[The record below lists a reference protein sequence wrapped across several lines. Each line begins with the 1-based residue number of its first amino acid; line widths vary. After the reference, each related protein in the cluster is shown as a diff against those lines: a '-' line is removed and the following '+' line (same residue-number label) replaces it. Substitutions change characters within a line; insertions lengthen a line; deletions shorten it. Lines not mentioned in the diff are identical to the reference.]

1 MMKSLFFLFFC
12 LPFLGISQNISDY
25 GTIIVPEKFQDF
37 ERNNQ
42 YNLNKDLSEQ
52 LKAKKYQVFSSDNQV
67 SSLNPC
73 DLLYAEV
80 KDKGNM
86 FRTKIELEF
95 KTCNGKIIANIPASS
110 NSKDYGIGFRES
122 LQNATKTISK
132 SNPKEVIKETTAEN
146 LENPQNNGEVKNQ
159 IYKNNSQNFEKIIIS
174 ENRFLLKNINS
185 NAVEYT
191 FNRSFKK
198 DIYRVEFNGI
208 KTFGYFE
215 GDKIFVEIPNQ
226 DESYQL
232 QEFAL
237 Q

>member
-1 MMKSLFFLFFC
+1 MKKLLFLLFC
-12 LPFLGISQNISDY
+12 LPFFGFSQNISDY

-37 ERNNQ
+37 DRNNQ

-52 LKAKKYQVFSSDNQV
+52 LKAKKYQVFSSENQV
-67 SSLNPC
+67 ASLNPC
-73 DLLYAEV
+73 DLLYAEL

-95 KTCNGKIIANIPASS
+95 KTCNGKVIAIIPANST
-110 NSKDYGIGFRES
+110 SKDYEIGFREA
-122 LQNATKTISK
+122 LKNATRTISI
-132 SNPKEVIKETTAEN
+132 SSPKEIVKETTAEY
-146 LENPQNNGEVKNQ
+146 LEKPKNNAEIKNQ
-159 IYKNNSQNFEKIIIS
+159 IYRNNSQNFEKIVIS
-174 ENRFLLKNINS
+174 ENRFLLKNMDS

-191 FNRSFKK
+191 FNMSFKK
-198 DIYRVEFNGI
+198 GIYRVESNGI

-215 GDKIFVEIPNQ
+215 GDKILVEIPNQ
-226 DESYQL
+226 DGSYQL